1 MHIALNILGIVLI
14 LAVAWLLSTDRRAIR
29 LRAVGAAFALQA
41 GFAALVL
48 YVPVGNRV
56 LQAMAFG
63 VTKLLGYA
71 REGTY
76 FLFGQFARDE
86 LGQNFALTALP
97 TIIFLAAL
105 IGILYYLRVMPL
117 VIRWIGGGIAKV
129 TGISRVESL
138 YAASNIF
145 VGMSESPLVIS
156 PYIARLQPSQLFCAM
171 SVGLAGVAGTILA
184 LYASIGIRVDYLVA
198 AAFMS
203 APGGILMAK
212 LIMPDP
218 PGMREAAVGDDEVKL
233 YEGEDRPANLI
244 MAAAGGAMTGLRLA
258 VAVAAMVLA
267 FVALIALANG
277 LLGWL
282 GGLFGFGDLTFQRLV
297 GYVFAPV
304 FWLLG
309 AQDWSQAMLAGG
321 FFGTKLVLNEVIAFM
336 NLSNASGLSDRMQ
349 AVVIFSL
356 CGFANFGSIAIQMA
370 VLGGLAPSQRSEV
383 GRLAMRALAAASLS
397 NLMSGALA
405 GLFLSLRA
413 LA

>member
-1 MHIALNILGIVLI
+1 MQTALNLVGIALI
-14 LAVAWLLSTDRRAIR
+14 LAVAMLASSDRKAIR
-29 LRAVGAAFALQA
+29 LRVVGAAFALQA

-48 YVPVGNRV
+48 YVPAGNRV

-63 VTKLLGYA
+63 VTELLGYA
-71 REGTY
+71 REGTN
-76 FLFGQFARDE
+76 FLFGDIARNE
-86 LGQNFALTALP
+86 LGNNFALTALP
-97 TIIFLAAL
+97 TIIFLASL
-105 IGILYYLRVMPL
+105 IAILYHLRIMPL

-145 VGMSESPLVIS
+145 VGMSESPLMIS

-171 SVGLAGVAGTILA
+171 VVGLAGVAGTILA

-212 LIMPDP
+212 LMMPDP
-218 PGMREAAVGDDEVKL
+218 PGMSETALGDAEVDL
-233 YEGEDRPANLI
+233 HQGEDRPANII
-244 MAAAGGAMTGLRLA
+244 MAAAGGAQTGLKLA
-258 VAVAAMVLA
+258 VAVGAMVLA

-277 LLGWL
+277 LLGGL
-282 GGLFGFGDLTFQRLV
+282 GSLFGFEDITFQRLI
-297 GYVFAPV
+297 GHVFAPV

-309 AQDWSQAMLAGG
+309 AQDWAEAMLAGG

-336 NLSNASGLSDRMQ
+336 SLADATGLSERMQ

-370 VLGGLAPSQRSEV
+370 VLGGLAPSQREQI
-383 GRLAMRALAAASLS
+383 GRLAMRALAAGSLS
-397 NLMSGALA
+397 NLMSAALA
-405 GLFLSLRA
+405 GLFLSL
-413 LA
+413 